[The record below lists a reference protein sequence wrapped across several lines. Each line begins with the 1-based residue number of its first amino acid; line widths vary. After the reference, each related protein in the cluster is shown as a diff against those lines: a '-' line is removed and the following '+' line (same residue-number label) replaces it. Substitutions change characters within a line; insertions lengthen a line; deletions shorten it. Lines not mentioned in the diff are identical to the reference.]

1 MTSSEATSTFKLKP
15 MQTQLNK
22 IKVAQSP
29 TTNGS
34 PEMQLILPYYASYS
48 STGTIKARSART
60 LPYEGVSE
68 MAS

>member
-1 MTSSEATSTFKLKP
+1 
-15 MQTQLNK
+15 MQTQLNE

-34 PEMQLILPYYASYS
+34 PEMLLILPYYASYS
-48 STGTIKARSART
+48 SAGTIKACSTRT

-68 MAS
+68 TVS

>member
-1 MTSSEATSTFKLKP
+1 

-34 PEMQLILPYYASYS
+34 PEMLLILPYYTSYS
-48 STGTIKARSART
+48 SAGTIKACSART